1 MKKIFKDYT
10 YLSMLIGVFIAF
22 ITFITLFFIK
32 SRVYFTTMFIINIIL
47 NFIVTGLILL
57 LNDKKTPPLRFKC
70 LSLYLV
76 STLFFLIIDVV
87 IINNIWNLDSYSNLM
102 YITNIELYLS
112 IYSIFVLIM
121 VLMSM
126 YVILK
131 NLTNIS
137 KSNIRQKSAKQ

>member
-22 ITFITLFFIK
+22 VTFVTLFFVT
-32 SRVYFTTMFIINIIL
+32 SRGYFTIMFIVNIIL
-47 NFIVTGLILL
+47 NFTVAGFILL
-57 LNDKKTPPLRFKC
+57 LNDKKTPSLRFKC

-87 IINNIWNLDSYSNLM
+87 TINNIWNLDSYSNLM
-102 YITNIELYLS
+102 YVKNIELYLS
-112 IYSIFVLIM
+112 IYSMFVLVM
-121 VLMSM
+121 VLMSI
-126 YVILK
+126 YVVLK